1 MVEFNWSSCGLEW
14 YYEDGDDTGDDN
26 GDESDRNDDDD
37 DDGRGDDEVDDS
49 QLYDLSF
56 QPHLTK
62 ADNPKSAI
70 FKSEFDPPPSYK
82 NND

>member
-37 DDGRGDDEVDDS
+37 DDGGDDEVDDS

>member
-1 MVEFNWSSCGLEW
+1 MWYWSSCGLEW
-14 YYEDGDDTGDDN
+14 YYDTGDDN
-26 GDESDRNDDDD
+26 GDDGDESDRNDDDS
-37 DDGRGDDEVDDS
+37 GGGDDEVDDS
-49 QLYDLSF
+49 QLYDSSF